1 LTEQVVNHT
10 RGAQHPQFGKINNPL
25 LDKGDFVFALAGG
38 SGPRP
43 TPSPGKTQ
51 PKARDE
57 RPDPVTGMVFVW
69 VPEGRFTMGSPVRE
83 AGRDSDEGQVDSVT
97 MNGFWMGKHEVTRGQ
112 FRKFVEATGYVTD
125 AEKAGWSWYW
135 NTDEKKW
142 DRKNGLAWQRA
153 GFEQGD
159 DHPVVHVSWN
169 DANAMVE
176 WMNRTGTDTV
186 RLPTEAQ
193 WEYACRGGT
202 RTARFWGDGTKAACE
217 FANMADQTSARQ
229 FNWEPIH
236 PCTDGFVY
244 TAPVGSFRPNP
255 FGLHDML
262 GNVWEWCADAYSATA
277 NIRSA
282 AQNSPGSGAESDR
295 VGRGGGWNGHP
306 DSVRSAN
313 RNHDDFSLESR
324 GGSQL
329 ADHPGSCFAG
339 SIDDCGLW

>member
-1 LTEQVVNHT
+1 MAIGN
-10 RGAQHPQFGKINNPL
+10 KSIY
-25 LDKGDFVFALAGG
+25 
-38 SGPRP
+38 
-43 TPSPGKTQ
+43 
-51 PKARDE
+51 
-57 RPDPVTGMVFVW
+57 
-69 VPEGRFTMGSPVRE
+69 PEAKE
-83 AGRDSDEGQVDSVT
+83 E
-97 MNGFWMGKHEVTRGQ
+97 
-112 FRKFVEATGYVTD
+112 
-125 AEKAGWSWYW
+125 
-135 NTDEKKW
+135 
-142 DRKNGLAWQRA
+142 
-153 GFEQGD
+153 
-159 DHPVVHVSWN
+159 
-169 DANAMVE
+169 E

-202 RTARFWGDGTKAACE
+202 RTVRFWGDSAKAVCE
-217 FANMADQTSARQ
+217 FANVADQTSARQ

-236 PCTDGFVY
+236 PCADGFVY
-244 TAPVGSFRPNP
+244 IAPVGSFRPNP

-262 GNVWEWCADAYSATA
+262 GNVWEWCADACSIAPNT
-277 NIRSA
+277 RSA

>member
-1 LTEQVVNHT
+1 MT
-10 RGAQHPQFGKINNPL
+10 
-25 LDKGDFVFALAGG
+25 
-38 SGPRP
+38 
-43 TPSPGKTQ
+43 KTW
-51 PKARDE
+51 DI
-57 RPDPVTGMVFVW
+57 
-69 VPEGRFTMGSPVRE
+69 
-83 AGRDSDEGQVDSVT
+83 SVA

-112 FRKFVEATGYVTD
+112 FRKFVEATGYVTE

-135 NTDEKKW
+135 NTEGKKW
-142 DRKNGLAWQRA
+142 DRKTGLSWRMA
-153 GFEQGD
+153 GFEKGD

-202 RTARFWGDGTKAACE
+202 RTARFWGNSAKAACE
-217 FANMADQTSARQ
+217 FANVADQTSARQ

-236 PCTDGFVY
+236 PCADGFVY

-277 NIRSA
+277 NTRA
-282 AQNSPGSGAESDR
+282 APQSPPASGKEHDR

-313 RNHDDFSLESR
+313 RNHDVPSYR
-324 GGSQL
+324 
-329 ADHPGSCFAG
+329 
-339 SIDDCGLW
+339 DDVLGFRLVRMP